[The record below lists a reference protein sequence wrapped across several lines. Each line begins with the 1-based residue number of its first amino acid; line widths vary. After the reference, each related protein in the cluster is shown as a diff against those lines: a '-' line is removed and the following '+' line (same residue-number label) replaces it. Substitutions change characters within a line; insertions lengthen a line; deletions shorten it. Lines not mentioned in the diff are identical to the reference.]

1 MISFILGISITLN
14 LVFII
19 ALFIILKLFVVKS
32 EKKDSAKD
40 FNNDEIVD
48 IQQVRDFWS

>member
-14 LVFII
+14 IVFLIT
-19 ALFIILKLFVVKS
+19 LFILLKLFVVKS
-32 EKKDSAKD
+32 EKKDIVND
-40 FNNDEIVD
+40 FNSDEVVD